1 MATTVVKVHPE
12 DIQRLKSI
20 LLGHAG
26 VSERKTTN
34 QYEAFRFSYAGGNI
48 VAYTSGKVVA
58 NTTDAARLV
67 REGIMALG
75 AKDAHTII
83 GSDEAGK
90 GEWIG
95 PLVVAAVA
103 LSSQQALELQGI
115 GVMDSKAVSP
125 DRMHELAVAVQRAA
139 LAYKV
144 VLIAPKKFNE
154 MFRQFHEEGKN
165 LNDLLAWAH
174 AKAIAETLDQLTPKD
189 RTPLT
194 IIVDEFARTKTRERI
209 SRVVDLSLVKL
220 IQRPRAEDAIA
231 VASASILAR
240 ATRDDWLLRKSRALD
255 IDLFSVTVDSLRS
268 HSAFEELVKVDYI

>member
-1 MATTVVKVHPE
+1 MGTTVVKVRPE
-12 DIQRLKSI
+12 DLRRLKKI
-20 LLGHAG
+20 LLDHTG

-34 QYEAFRFSYAGGNI
+34 QYEVFRLSYAGGNI
-48 VAYTSGKVVA
+48 VAYTSGKVVT
-58 NTTDAARLV
+58 NSTDVARLV

-75 AKDAHTII
+75 AKDTHTII

-103 LSSQQALELQGI
+103 LSSQQALELQGF
-115 GVMDSKAVSP
+115 GVMDSKAVP
-125 DRMHELAVAVQRAA
+125 PHRMQELAAAVQRAA
-139 LAYKV
+139 LAYKI
-144 VLIAPKKFNE
+144 VLITPKKFNE

-174 AKAIAETLDQLTPKD
+174 AKAIVETLEQLGAKD

-194 IIVDEFARTKTRERI
+194 IIVDEFARAKARERI
-209 SRVVDLSLVKL
+209 SRVVNLSSVKL

-240 ATRDDWLLRKSRALD
+240 ATRDDWLLRKSRSLD
-255 IDLFSVTVDSLRS
+255 IDLLSVTVDSIRS
-268 HSAFEELVKVDYI
+268 HPAFEELVKIDYI